1 MSNGLPKVPDDAE
14 NYLNFIGLLGL
25 IRVSIFEAFGDRRF
39 WDERYFDLLMSMLA
53 KQLRGSVSTLEDMTG
68 AIRGVSHSTKIRMI
82 EEARKAGLI
91 EASNRSEITLT
102 QPLDDI
108 SARKVFFL
116 SQSAMDQ
123 ILSRLTETMGD
134 VRDFA
139 SQHQS

>member
-1 MSNGLPKVPDDAE
+1 MSIRLPTIPDTAGTFLD
-14 NYLNFIGLLGL
+14 FIGLLGL

-68 AIRGVSHSTKIRMI
+68 SIRGVSHSTKIRMI

-91 EASNRSEITLT
+91 EASNRSEIELT

-116 SQSAMDQ
+116 SQDAMDR
-123 ILSRLTETMGD
+123 ILARLSETMGD
-134 VRDFA
+134 VKDFA
-139 SQHQS
+139 AR